1 MNVREGKMTRQRKLE
16 EDKKKKSGAETEEAG
31 MISGGEKKEK
41 IKAWKKKIIDVMM
54 FKQGERD
61 EISEKKQNNF
71 LGENWSILVSF

>member
-1 MNVREGKMTRQRKLE
+1 
-16 EDKKKKSGAETEEAG
+16 